1 MHKYWITIH
10 KIYRIEI
17 NCQFSEACKYLNP
30 SVSLVS
36 NFLYLIKTFR
46 RKETFLLTNTCL
58 FKTNKR
64 MNPHFCRIRCLTAH
78 VSRLTFLLI
87 ISKSANALKNHDL
100 SCTFIFPFFKG
111 GGAFNASSWVFSLSF
126 IKSELKSN
134 NFVKQARLHFTA
146 MCTFPT
152 WKESCKSLLIQYLQ
166 YLYHIFW
173 LRWLDSYSHFKTT
186 CNYINL
192 LSKKNIIIFF
202 ITNFIHDF
210 QNHV

>member
-1 MHKYWITIH
+1 MNIFPGMHKYWITIQ

-46 RKETFLLTNTCL
+46 KKETFLLTNTCL

-111 GGAFNASSWVFSLSF
+111 GGGLQCFLLSF
-126 IKSELKSN
+126 FFKFYKIWIK
-134 NFVKQARLHFTA
+134 KQ
-146 MCTFPT
+146 
-152 WKESCKSLLIQYLQ
+152 
-166 YLYHIFW
+166 
-173 LRWLDSYSHFKTT
+173 
-186 CNYINL
+186 
-192 LSKKNIIIFF
+192 
-202 ITNFIHDF
+202 
-210 QNHV
+210 